1 MSEIEQE
8 QQSTQSLNLPIDWY
22 VSDNIQRRYASNV
35 FVQSGEYE
43 IILSFFEPQLPFLT
57 GTPEENRAKLEEL
70 GAIRANCVA
79 QIVVHPDLVPKII
92 NALQVGHEKYLEAK
106 GELTRSQENDL
117 HNT

>member
-8 QQSTQSLNLPIDWY
+8 QQAGQNLNLPIEWH
-22 VSDNIQRRYASNV
+22 VPDNIQRRYASNV

-43 IILSFFEPQLPFLT
+43 MIISFFEPQLPFLT

-92 NALQVGHEKYLEAK
+92 NALQVGHEKYLAATA
-106 GELTRSQENDL
+106 ELTRSQENDL
-117 HNT
+117 HDS